1 MNQSKILV
9 NVLIVLILVGLLAF
23 SYFFFFVGDDE
34 VSISTTSLNNTTG
47 ISTETSEFL
56 VLLQSLRAVNLSAE
70 IFNNPVFANRLVNY
84 TTNITPRP
92 QGRSNPFAPLGTANI
107 ANFNSTADQVETE
120 AGAEA
125 EDGFNVEEVE
135 AL

>member
-23 SYFFFFVGDDE
+23 SYFFFFTGRDE
-34 VSISTTSLNNTTG
+34 VGISTTNLNNTTS

-56 VLLQSLRAVNLSAE
+56 VLLQSLRAVNLSGE
-70 IFNNPVFANRLVNY
+70 IFNNPVFTNRLVNY
-84 TTNITPRP
+84 TTNITPKP
-92 QGRSNPFAPLGTANI
+92 QGRSNPFAPLGTSNI
-107 ANFNSTADQVETE
+107 TNFDSTFNQVEFGVEIEDNFNEQ
-120 AGAEA
+120 
-125 EDGFNVEEVE
+125 EVE